1 VETYEE
7 AGGQRPLH
15 VDHFAVYLLRRY
27 MHDMAVR
34 LLRILEENTSE
45 EQDED
50 ALEGMEAY
58 GCAQWSALDE
68 TLDGIAAALRHS
80 TRTRCAV

>member
-1 VETYEE
+1 
-7 AGGQRPLH
+7 
-15 VDHFAVYLLRRY
+15 

-58 GCAQWSALDE
+58 GFAQWSTLDE
-68 TLDGIAAALRHS
+68 TLDGIAVALRHS
-80 TRTRCAV
+80 TRARFAVSSTQG